1 MSDLIVIGF
10 DQPGQADL
18 AMSKVQDMATEGLID
33 VDDACVVVR
42 DQNGKA
48 SYRSNNPVPDAGTGA
63 ALGSIWGAVVGALFA
78 PFTAGTSEALAGLM
92 AGATALG
99 AASGAAAGGL
109 TKADFDDNFTSQ
121 IETLLR
127 PGTSALAVMVAGYH
141 TDTDE
146 LLRRLQPLHGTV
158 LRTNLT
164 PEAEAKLQRALGAR
178 A

>member
-10 DQPGQADL
+10 DQPGQADQ

-42 DQNGKA
+42 DRDGKA
-48 SYRSNNPVPDAGTGA
+48 SYRSNNPVPGAGTGA
-63 ALGSIWGAVVGALFA
+63 ALGGMWGMLVGALFA
-78 PFTAGTSEALAGLM
+78 PFTAGTSEAVAGLM
-92 AGATALG
+92 AGATAVG

-109 TKADFDDNFTSQ
+109 TKADFDDDFTSQ

-164 PEAEAKLQRALGAR
+164 PEAEAKLQRALGAS

>member
-10 DQPGQADL
+10 DETAQADL
-18 AMSKVQDMATEGLID
+18 AMSKVQDMATQGLID

-42 DQNGKA
+42 DRDGKA
-48 SYRSNNPVPDAGTGA
+48 SYRSNNPVPGAGTGA
-63 ALGSIWGAVVGALFA
+63 ALGGMWGMLVGALFA

-92 AGATALG
+92 AGATAVG

-109 TKADFDDNFTSQ
+109 TKADFDDDFTSQ
-121 IETLLR
+121 IETVLR
-127 PGTSALAVMVAGYH
+127 PGTSALVVRIEGYH

-146 LLRRLQPLHGTV
+146 LLRRLEPLHGTV

-164 PEAEAKLQRALGAR
+164 PEAEAKLQRALGAS